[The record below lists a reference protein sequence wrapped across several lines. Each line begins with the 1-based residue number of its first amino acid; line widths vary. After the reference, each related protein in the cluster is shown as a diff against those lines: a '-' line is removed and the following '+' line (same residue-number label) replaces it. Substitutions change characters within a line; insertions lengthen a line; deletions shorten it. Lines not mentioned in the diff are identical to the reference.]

1 MTATPRVAVIVL
13 AAGAGVRLGHA
24 EPKAFVSV
32 SGRTIL
38 SRALEPVFAMRMRP
52 QVILMA
58 PHSYVPLARQVA
70 SDVPGGSD
78 IDLTV
83 IAGGETR
90 QQSVSI
96 ALAALRDDI
105 DVVLIHDAARP
116 LQPTVIFDSVAAEVA
131 ETGTG
136 VIPGLPVTDT
146 IKQVDQDG
154 AVVQTLDRTELTA
167 IQTPQG
173 FPRDQLV
180 EAHRTGSSDFTDD
193 AALVASIG
201 YPVSVIA
208 GDQLGFK
215 ITTTW
220 ELRQAESMLAR
231 TVAATIRVGSG
242 VDVHAFGPA
251 DRPLWLGGLEWPG
264 EPGLA
269 GHSDGDVIAHA
280 ICDALLSAARLGD
293 MGSVFGT
300 DDPQY
305 AQAPGELFLRRTVQ
319 LVNAEGLSVGNVA
332 VQLVGNRPRLG
343 ERRREVELH
352 LSAIVDGS
360 VSIIATTTDALGF
373 TGRGEGLA
381 AIATALV
388 HTRSTDD
395 GPRAQ

>member
-1 MTATPRVAVIVL
+1 MTAISRVAVIVL
-13 AAGAGVRLGHA
+13 AAGSGVRLGHA

-38 SRALEPVFAMRMRP
+38 SRALESVFAMRQRP
-52 QVILMA
+52 QVILTA

-70 SDVPGGSD
+70 SGVPGGSD

-116 LQPTVIFDSVAAEVA
+116 LTPAVIFDSIAAEVA
-131 ETGTG
+131 ETGAG

-146 IKQVDQDG
+146 IKQIDEDG
-154 AVVQTLDRTELTA
+154 TVVQTLDRTELTA

-173 FPRDQLV
+173 FPRDHLV

-215 ITTTW
+215 ITTAW

-242 VDVHAFGPA
+242 VDVHAFGSG

-305 AQAPGELFLRRTVQ
+305 AQASGELFLRRTVQ
-319 LVNAEGLSVGNVA
+319 LVNAEGLTVGNVA

-395 GPRAQ
+395 GLHAH